1 MVVEKVNVVCKL
13 ADTGNLCV
21 PNLQDTSRSGRCHVN
36 VWVRVDV
43 GMGAGGGGWVWMKAQ
58 VGVVGGG
65 GGVVR
70 VYVVV
75 REQVGDTVCPFD
87 WGSSF
92 EFTLDSSMKM
102 IQQSWRRNCGV

>member
-1 MVVEKVNVVCKL
+1 M
-13 ADTGNLCV
+13 
-21 PNLQDTSRSGRCHVN
+21 SRK
-36 VWVRVDV
+36 RVGACGCGYGCGWGWLGVDE
-43 GMGAGGGGWVWMKAQ
+43 GAGGCGW
-58 VGVVGGG
+58 GG

-87 WGSSF
+87 WVSSF